1 MIITVFVALFA
12 AIVLLLFAFTAGSAE
27 QSKRTANRLEAIQRG
42 RPERDL
48 PQTPL
53 DVKIVDTFSTLPWL
67 DRLLH
72 KVNLAPQMRLLLR
85 QADLKWTVGRLTLL
99 CLLTGLGSGY
109 LVDLRT
115 HAVFLS
121 LCVVV
126 AAGACP
132 ILYVMQK
139 RKSRFDRIRSLLPD
153 AIDLMVAS
161 IRAGHSLNSAMGMVS
176 KESPEPVRGEF
187 RQCFDEQNYGL
198 ELRTAMS
205 NLIHRV
211 PIQDIRIISAGV
223 LVQKDAGGNLA
234 EILEKVGYLI
244 REDFRLQ
251 RQVGVHTA
259 QGRLTG
265 YVLAALPVFLGFAM
279 YMLNPGQM
287 SLLWTRPLGVKML
300 YGSIVSTAIGMMI
313 IRKIVRIRV

>member
-1 MIITVFVALFA
+1 M
-12 AIVLLLFAFTAGSAE
+12 
-27 QSKRTANRLEAIQRG
+27 
-42 RPERDL
+42 
-48 PQTPL
+48 
-53 DVKIVDTFSTLPWL
+53 
-67 DRLLH
+67 
-72 KVNLAPQMRLLLR
+72 
-85 QADLKWTVGRLTLL
+85 
-99 CLLTGLGSGY
+99 CLLAGLGCGY

-126 AAGACP
+126 VAGACP

-161 IRAGHSLNSAMGMVS
+161 IRAGHSLNSAMGIVS

-198 ELRTAMS
+198 ELRTAMA
-205 NLIHRV
+205 NFIHRV
-211 PIQDIRIISAGV
+211 PIHDIRIISAGV

-279 YMLNPGQM
+279 YMLNPAQM
-287 SLLWTRPLGVKML
+287 SLLWTRPLGLKML
-300 YGSIVSTAIGMMI
+300 YASSVSTAVGMLI

>member
-1 MIITVFVALFA
+1 MIITIFVAVFA

-27 QSKRTANRLEAIQRG
+27 QSKRTANRLEALQR
-42 RPERDL
+42 RQPERDM

-53 DVKIVDTFSTLPWL
+53 DVRIVDTFSTVPWL

-72 KVNLAPQMRLLLR
+72 RANLAPQIRLLLR
-85 QADLKWTVGRLTLL
+85 QADLKWTVGRLTLM
-99 CLLTGLGSGY
+99 CLLAGLGCGY
-109 LVDLRT
+109 LVYLRT

-132 ILYVMQK
+132 ILFVMQK

-161 IRAGHSLNSAMGMVS
+161 IRAGHSLNSAMGIVS

-198 ELRTAMS
+198 ELRTAMA
-205 NLIHRV
+205 NFIHRV
-211 PIQDIRIISAGV
+211 PIHDIRIISAGV

-279 YMLNPGQM
+279 YMLNPAQM
-287 SLLWTRPLGVKML
+287 SLLWTRPLGLKML
-300 YGSIVSTAIGMMI
+300 YASSVSTAVGMLI